1 MEAENTGGVSP
12 SWPVE
17 GIVAEGSSTSWTGDR
32 WSHKSLLALHL
43 GLSVAA
49 PGIGEWMGQR
59 VRTSPV
65 IYVDFNGSIE
75 SFCHRAVAV
84 AEGLGLD
91 SRSPTLGD
99 FHYLGR
105 LPPGGPLSSV
115 DALAR
120 AARGCERIGAGLVI
134 IEWLGAVL
142 GFGSGGS
149 SLGGGHRPR
158 GGAWDRAAG
167 LLSPLKASGAGLLL
181 VDPLVGSHGSAAA
194 LPRALYGSE
203 HMAGSFRVRW
213 TDDEGKGL
221 LGSGRGV
228 VTLTHEKN
236 DHGPLLGD
244 LRVRVAFG
252 GDFPAPVRLRP
263 ERSWVRAG
271 EAPSGAVRS

>member
-84 AEGLGLD
+84 AEGLLCLD

-105 LPPGGPLSSV
+105 LPPGGPLSPV

-120 AARGCERIGAGLVI
+120 AAQ
-134 IEWLGAVL
+134 
-142 GFGSGGS
+142 
-149 SLGGGHRPR
+149 RPR
-158 GGAWDRAAG
+158 GLLGPSLSSAG
-167 LLSPLKASGAGLLL
+167 VGKISRNRPFREPVCMGLFHRGVNVCRPDGPVSRYLSGFGGFSRRICALVLFGVLSRVFLLL
-181 VDPLVGSHGSAAA
+181 GIV
-194 LPRALYGSE
+194 
-203 HMAGSFRVRW
+203 
-213 TDDEGKGL
+213 L
-221 LGSGRGV
+221 LDGCSRGV
-228 VTLTHEKN
+228 WRLPSRGTRP
-236 DHGPLLGD
+236 GF
-244 LRVRVAFG
+244 LR
-252 GDFPAPVRLRP
+252 
-263 ERSWVRAG
+263 EVRAW
-271 EAPSGAVRS
+271 